1 MDEYER
7 RHFEIQGEISSEVA
21 RLRKLLLR
29 KGRNSPVSTTLF
41 SELINATKGRLTGL
55 FVEDLYRTAGNR
67 ARFVDD
73 LLTEIDLAYDE
84 YSRDIV
90 AMDGAIR
97 GMIESTIMLWH
108 RDTVYRDEGLAL
120 RRVISN
126 NNDVRI
132 LLDAH
137 DLAEVKRLRLGFV
150 TGDHNDICN
159 NSQAI
164 MAQLSIR
171 EIISLR
177 SFEPKLKA

>member
-1 MDEYER
+1 MDEYDR
-7 RHFEIQGEISSEVA
+7 RHFEIQGDVASEVA

-41 SELINATKGRLTGL
+41 SELINATKGRPVGL
-55 FVEDLYRTAGNR
+55 FVEDLYRMVNDR

-73 LLTEIDLAYDE
+73 LLTEIDIAYDE

-90 AMDGAIR
+90 AMDGAVR
-97 GMIESTIMLWH
+97 GMIETTIMLWH
-108 RDTVYRDEGLAL
+108 RSTAYRDVETSL
-120 RRVISN
+120 RRTISN
-126 NNDVRI
+126 GNDVRI

-137 DLAEVKRLRLGFV
+137 DLAEVKRLKLGFV

-177 SFEPKLKA
+177 SFEPKP